1 MIGAVSALQPRL
13 VEVELSGMRKPVED
27 AYGNVRLEAPNPIV
41 QAEVVLELSPE
52 ALRLLARQGE

>member
-13 VEVELSGMRKPVED
+13 VEVELSTMRKPVED
-27 AYGNVRLEAPNPIV
+27 AYGNVSLQAPAPIV

-52 ALRLLARQGE
+52 ALRLLARQDP